1 MTVLAPF
8 YPRGDQ
14 THYRCRLL
22 PCSSGEWRI
31 RRGRMQYSWSDDQ
44 LVATSCPLRLAGR
57 LISACRSTGLTA
69 HTCVLIF
76 RHVASHR
83 QHVRVRSA
91 VCRYCDVA
99 DRKVVDRPSNN
110 RRGTLDMID
119 LTVVLVVSSLRS
131 LNALTV
137 VMVTVVM
144 GDGLRKSPAAST
156 TISFLQSRNEHLT
169 L

>member
-1 MTVLAPF
+1 MVRRPAGRHILSTEA
-8 YPRGDQ
+8 GW
-14 THYRCRLL
+14 
-22 PCSSGEWRI
+22 SSNLG
-31 RRGRMQYSWSDDQ
+31 MSVDWSDR
-44 LVATSCPLRLAGR
+44 PHLRIN
-57 LISACRSTGLTA
+57 ISPRRQPQTA
-69 HTCVLIF
+69 
-76 RHVASHR
+76 RAR
-83 QHVRVRSA
+83 QVS
-91 VCRYCDVA
+91 
-99 DRKVVDRPSNN
+99 KVVDRPSNK